1 MPFPALAALLPYLT
15 SAAPYLGSA
24 AAGYAGSA
32 LANLGQQSG
41 QQQGG
46 IGSGNGG
53 NFLTGYPAQQHRL
66 SNFNPNQT
74 NMMNQLGQQGFKGL
88 QGLNTSFE
96 PIAQQARENFAQVGI
111 PSIAERFTSGLG
123 GGSKLQGGQ
132 RSSAFGQSLGQGAA
146 GLESSLAAQQSQ
158 HNLGQQGHFKELLG
172 LGLQPQFAQQLE
184 SAAPGLAQ
192 TLPGDLLK
200 QLPSILLLL
209 SQLGYFKGAEG
220 AK

>member
-1 MPFPALAALLPYLT
+1 MPVAALSALLPFLQ

-32 LANLGQQSG
+32 LANSGQGQ

-46 IGSGNGG
+46 IGGGG
-53 NFLTGYPAQQHRL
+53 NFITGYPAQQHRL

-74 NMMNQLGQQGFKGL
+74 NMMNQLGEQGFKGL
-88 QGLNTSFE
+88 QGLNTSYE

-158 HNLGQQGHFKELLG
+158 HNMGQQEHFRNLLG

-209 SQLGYFKGAEG
+209 SQLGYFKGTEG

>member
-1 MPFPALAALLPYLT
+1 MPVAALSALLPFLQ

-24 AAGYAGSA
+24 AAGYAGSS
-32 LANLGQQSG
+32 LANSGQG
-41 QQQGG
+41 QQQPGG
-46 IGSGNGG
+46 IGSQG
-53 NFLTGYPAQQHRL
+53 NFLTGASTQTHQL
-66 SNFNPNQT
+66 SRFNPTQT

-88 QGLNTSFE
+88 QGLNSSFE

-132 RSSAFGQSLGQGAA
+132 RSSAFGQSLGQGAS
-146 GLESSLAAQQSQ
+146 GLESSLAAGQSEHNARQQDY
-158 HNLGQQGHFKELLG
+158 FKSLLS
-172 LGLQPQFAQQLE
+172 LGLQPQFENAVE
-184 SAAPGLAQ
+184 PGTEGLLKS
-192 TLPGDLLK
+192 LPGDLLK

-209 SQLGYFKGAEG
+209 SHLGYLPKGAAEG